1 MTLLNTYPTTRINDL
16 FASENSDINFASI
29 SEDCKDPIVK
39 GLPNVEYRFNSDFYN
54 KIGVDI
60 VAETVFDY
68 PYPYIT
74 EKTYRSMA
82 SLRPFII
89 VGAYHTLKFL
99 KENGFKTFSAIINE
113 SYDDIQHPES
123 RFYTVCDSIKT
134 FVDQPLE
141 DVKQDLYKITDVL
154 THNRAHLLNL
164 SSIQLEKFKAQINNV

>member
-1 MTLLNTYPTTRINDL
+1 MNLLTTYPTTRINDC
-16 FASENSDINFASI
+16 FAIENSDINFTPLL
-29 SEDCKDPIVK
+29 EDFKDPIVE
-39 GLPNVEYRFNSDFYN
+39 GLPNIDYRFHADFYK

-60 VAETVFDY
+60 VAETVFNY
-68 PYPYIT
+68 PYPFIT
-74 EKTYRSMA
+74 EKTYRSIA

-89 VGAYHTLKFL
+89 VGGYHTLKFL